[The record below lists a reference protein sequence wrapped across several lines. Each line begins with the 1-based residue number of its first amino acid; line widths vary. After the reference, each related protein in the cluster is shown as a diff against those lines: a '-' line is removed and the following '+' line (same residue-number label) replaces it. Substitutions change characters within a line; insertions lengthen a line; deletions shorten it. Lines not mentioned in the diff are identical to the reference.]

1 MRVTTLIDEYER
13 ILPSV
18 VAWIDDTLHK
28 YQNRAVP
35 VASLRLP
42 RLGHVFPEDLLQ
54 RAKAVVVSGTVPL
67 PPLSQ
72 MGLTALAEMEQ
83 QPIAGITYKDTF
95 FVHFLC
101 LTERLCFHELVHV
114 VQWERLG
121 VENFLRAYGAGLI
134 QYHYRESPL
143 EKQAYDLEV
152 AFEQGTLP
160 ENIVERIRQD
170 TDKIWRDVAPL
181 FSGTGLGHG
190 ALGKAHGKRE

>member
-1 MRVTTLIDEYER
+1 MTITTYIAEYER

-18 VAWIDDTLHK
+18 VAWIDDTLK
-28 YQNRAVP
+28 EYEDRAVP

-42 RLGHVFPEDLLQ
+42 RLSHVFPEELLQ
-54 RAKAVVVSGTVPL
+54 RAKIVVVSGAVPL

-72 MGLTALAEMEQ
+72 MGLTKLAAMER

-134 QYHYRESPL
+134 QYQYRESPL
-143 EKQAYDLEV
+143 EKQAYDLEA
-152 AFEQGTLP
+152 AFEEGTLP
-160 ENIVERIRQD
+160 ENIVEQIRQD
-170 TDKIWRDVAPL
+170 TDKIWCDVAPL
-181 FSGTGLGHG
+181 FSGTGWGD
-190 ALGKAHGKRE
+190 AAPENRES